1 MAVDRRAKR
10 THQPWQVMEQKETE
24 GRGGFAEVGSNQPKP
39 RAGREQTAQGGSGE
53 RAIDHAACPSAA
65 GWALRTRC
73 WMAWRLN
80 LKVSSAEAW

>member
-1 MAVDRRAKR
+1 MADDLPAKR
-10 THQPWQVMEQKETE
+10 DQKPRQAMQQKQTE
-24 GRGGFAEVGSNQPKP
+24 GRGFFRGAGSNQPKP

-53 RAIDHAACPSAA
+53 RATDHAACPSAA